1 MNSISLVSIL
11 VGFAYSG
18 VIGFMAAYTKDLD
31 LIMAG
36 TFFFVVYAVVITITR
51 PLLGI
56 VFDMKGENFVLY
68 PCFVSLALGIFL
80 LSIAHS
86 TWLVL
91 LSAVFVGL
99 GYGTFMSNGQAVT
112 VKIVPVHRI
121 GVATSTYFI
130 ALDMGLGFGPYIL
143 GAVKEVVGYTSM
155 FHVTVVVALLALVA
169 YYLLYGRYV
178 GTERDLSL
186 KARAEEE

>member
-1 MNSISLVSIL
+1 
-11 VGFAYSG
+11 
-18 VIGFMAAYTKDLD
+18 
-31 LIMAG
+31 MAG

-56 VFDMKGENFVLY
+56 MFDMKGKTLFFTLVLY
-68 PCFVSLALGIFL
+68 PIALGIFL

-121 GVATSTYFI
+121 GVATSTY
-130 ALDMGLGFGPYIL
+130 
-143 GAVKEVVGYTSM
+143 TSLPW
-155 FHVTVVVALLALVA
+155 TW
-169 YYLLYGRYV
+169 G
-178 GTERDLSL
+178 
-186 KARAEEE
+186 

>member
-1 MNSISLVSIL
+1 MLLALWQPTQN
-11 VGFAYSG
+11 
-18 VIGFMAAYTKDLD
+18 DLD

-112 VKIVPVHRI
+112 VKN
-121 GVATSTYFI
+121 STCSSYWCCYIHILHCLGHGARLWPLYFEV
-130 ALDMGLGFGPYIL
+130 LL
-143 GAVKEVVGYTSM
+143 KEVVGYTSM

-186 KARAEEE
+186 KARAEEEEI